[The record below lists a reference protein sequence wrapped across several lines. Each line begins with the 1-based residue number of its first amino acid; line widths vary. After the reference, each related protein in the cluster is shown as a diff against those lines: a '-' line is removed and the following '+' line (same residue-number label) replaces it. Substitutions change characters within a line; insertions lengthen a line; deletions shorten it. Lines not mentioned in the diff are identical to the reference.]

1 MNAATAAN
9 YQGLFAH
16 LKGVLFSADFKVRH
30 RRHEHDFTR
39 QRCLPFTIVVLFLLN
54 LVKRALQDELD
65 EFFKLQH
72 GEAVAVRVVTKSAFS
87 QARQKLDYT
96 AFVELNRAQVTYF
109 YDQFTPRTWHGFRLV
124 AIDGSTS
131 ELPRTPEILAHFG
144 GWQPAQGDPCPVAR
158 VSQLFDV
165 LNGVTLDALIA
176 PKAVGERDLAAQHLV
191 HLQAGDLALVD
202 RGYPAF
208 WLFAQFRVQDLQ
220 FCARMKLSGWH
231 VVERFVASGQAE
243 QNVTIRPCP
252 AAQAECRAR
261 HLPTTPLTVRLIRV
275 ELASGEVEVLLT
287 SLVDGQRYPLAL
299 FKDLY
304 HLRWLEEEDYKA
316 LKCRIEVENWSGKSV
331 LAVYQDFHA
340 KVFTRNLTAI
350 LAQPAQA
357 VVQQASQGKKYTYQI
372 NMTNAYS
379 KMKDTIVLLFQR
391 VFNLPL
397 LQRLWQG
404 FTQTVEPIRPGRSYP
419 RQQRVKPRRFPMA
432 YKPSR

>member
-1 MNAATAAN
+1 MNADTAAK
-9 YQGLFAH
+9 YQGLFEH
-16 LKGVLFSADFKVRH
+16 LRTVLFSEDFKVRH

-39 QRCLPFTIVVLFLLN
+39 QRCLSFTIVVLFLLN

-87 QARQKLDYT
+87 QARQKLDYAT
-96 AFVELNRAQVTYF
+96 FVELNRAQVTYF
-109 YDQFTPRTWHGFRLV
+109 YDQFTPHTWHGLRLV

-131 ELPRTPEILAHFG
+131 EVPRTAEILAHFG
-144 GWQPAQGDPCPVAR
+144 GWQPAQGAPCPVAR
-158 VSQLFDV
+158 VSQAFDV

-191 HLQAGDLALVD
+191 HLQAGDLVLVD

-208 WLFAQFRVQDLQ
+208 WLFAQFQVQHLQ

-243 QNVTIRPCP
+243 QTVTIRPCP
-252 AAQAECRAR
+252 TALAECRAR

-287 SLVDGQRYPLAL
+287 SLVDRQRYPVAL

-304 HLRWLEEEDYKA
+304 HLRWPAEEDYKA

-350 LAQPAQA
+350 LVQPAQA
-357 VVQQASQGKKYTYQI
+357 VVQHASQGQKYTYQI

-391 VFNLPL
+391 VVNLPL

-404 FTQTVEPIRPGRSYP
+404 ITQTVEPIRPGRSYP
-419 RQQRVKPRRFPMA
+419 RQKRVKPRRFPMA
-432 YKPSR
+432 YKPIR

>member
-9 YQGLFAH
+9 YQGLCAH

-39 QRCLPFTIVVLFLLN
+39 QRCLPFAVVVLFLLN

-87 QARQKLDYT
+87 QARQKLAYT

-109 YDQFTPRTWHGFRLV
+109 YDQFTPRTWHGCRLV

-243 QNVTIRPCP
+243 QIVTIRPCP

-299 FKDLY
+299 FKD
-304 HLRWLEEEDYKA
+304 
-316 LKCRIEVENWSGKSV
+316 RIISAGWRRRI
-331 LAVYQDFHA
+331 
-340 KVFTRNLTAI
+340 TR
-350 LAQPAQA
+350 P
-357 VVQQASQGKKYTYQI
+357 
-372 NMTNAYS
+372 
-379 KMKDTIVLLFQR
+379 
-391 VFNLPL
+391 
-397 LQRLWQG
+397 
-404 FTQTVEPIRPGRSYP
+404 
-419 RQQRVKPRRFPMA
+419 
-432 YKPSR
+432 